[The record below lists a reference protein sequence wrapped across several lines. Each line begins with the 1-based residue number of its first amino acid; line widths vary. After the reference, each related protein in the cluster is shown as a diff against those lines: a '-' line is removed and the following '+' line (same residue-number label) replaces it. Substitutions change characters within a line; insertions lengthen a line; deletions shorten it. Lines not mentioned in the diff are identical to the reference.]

1 MNLLN
6 LKKIG
11 SWPSLV
17 QTWKKQLHHLPLT
30 SRPSR
35 IVMRMTNLMVNLCH
49 YHNLNL
55 KKKLRM
61 VQLNIPGP
69 CDRRPIFDFRRV
81 FARLPRLA
89 GTDDVTAKRLILG
102 LHERLWHAGTQDV
115 KAILI
120 RCGMPHAVWRLTGD
134 AASSCRICRKFS
146 RAGRRP
152 QYKGTNLSMSF
163 NEVIQADLYSYDGKT
178 YLLVID
184 EATRYKVATLCEGR
198 ELKHI
203 LGALM
208 RCWIRY
214 FPKAPRLKKTI
225 DRLIF

>member
-1 MNLLN
+1 
-6 LKKIG
+6 
-11 SWPSLV
+11 
-17 QTWKKQLHHLPLT
+17 
-30 SRPSR
+30 
-35 IVMRMTNLMVNLCH
+35 
-49 YHNLNL
+49 
-55 KKKLRM
+55 M

-214 FPKAPRLKKTI
+214 FGPPRTLVS
-225 DRLIF
+225 D